1 MLKRIYIDN
10 FRCLVNFELSVDGI
24 NLFLGPNGTGKSA
37 LFDVLRKIKSFVSGE
52 GKVNAIFNSDDCTCW
67 QTSPIQSFELE
78 IAVNEGIYKYELFIE
93 HNLEK
98 NYAFV
103 QQERLW
109 FDNQPLLK
117 FELGEVTLYQEN
129 GNIIQQFSLNML
141 QSVLPLLNS
150 RSETIKLNGFKERIE
165 RFIIV
170 QINPALMVDN
180 SEREETHL
188 SVSMKNF
195 VSWYRHISH
204 NQGKVIQITNQLKE
218 IFDGFSYFEFVDA
231 GLPNKIL
238 KLYFSREGDRQNY
251 IAYRFGKLSDGQLRC
266 LRDASQKPLRHRV
279 LIALYTLIYC
289 TQSEDYTLCIDEPEN
304 FFALPEI
311 QPWLMQLYDF
321 CSEGKTQA
329 LLISHHP
336 ILIDYLLASPVG
348 YWFDLESNSP
358 VRVKRIKDDKETGL
372 PISELVA
379 RGWLFTGRTRS

>member
-37 LFDVLRKIKSFVSGE
+37 IFDVLGKIQSFVSGE
-52 GKVNAIFNSDDCTCW
+52 GKVNAIFNADDCTCW

-78 IAVNEGIYKYELFIE
+78 IAGNEGIYKYELS
-93 HNLEK
+93 LEQ
-98 NYAFV
+98 NRENNHAFV
-103 QQERLW
+103 RQERLC
-109 FDNQPLLK
+109 FDNQPLLN
-117 FELGEVTLYQEN
+117 FESGEVTLYHEN
-129 GNIIQQFSLNML
+129 GNILQQFSLNGV

-150 RSETIKLNGFKERIE
+150 RSETIKLNGFKERID

-170 QINPALMVDN
+170 RINPTLMVDN
-180 SEREETHL
+180 SEGEETHL
-188 SVSMKNF
+188 SPSMENF
-195 VSWYRHISH
+195 VSWYRYLSQ
-204 NQGKVIQITNQLKE
+204 NQGKIIQLTHELKE
-218 IFDGFSYFEFVDA
+218 IFDGFSYFEFADA

-238 KLYFSREGDRQNY
+238 KLYFSRAGDREEY
-251 IAYRFGKLSDGQLRC
+251 IAYRFGKLSDGQ
-266 LRDASQKPLRHRV
+266 RV

-304 FFALPEI
+304 FLALPEI
-311 QPWLMQLYDF
+311 QPWLMQFYDF

-348 YWFDLESNSP
+348 YWFDRQQNSP
-358 VRVKRIKDDKETGL
+358 VRVKRISNDNDNDTGL

-379 RGWLFTGRTRS
+379 RGWIYESA